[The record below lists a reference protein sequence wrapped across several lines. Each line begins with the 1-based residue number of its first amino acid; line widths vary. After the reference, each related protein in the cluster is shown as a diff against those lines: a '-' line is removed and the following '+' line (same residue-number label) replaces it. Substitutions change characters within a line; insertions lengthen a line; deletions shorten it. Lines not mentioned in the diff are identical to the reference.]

1 MTWMRAGR
9 REGLAAPKLP
19 MILIPCAQTAGQRP
33 AREEAVERRA
43 VAARGVAAAVELGT
57 RERALGQRL
66 EDQEARARKAR
77 QRVGNRA
84 CGVGAI
90 AREACAC
97 TDEDLRRHPLTF
109 DGDTREAYSSRQ
121 IMGYG
126 RA

>member
-1 MTWMRAGR
+1 MCHRLDACGR
-9 REGLAAPKLP
+9 RGGIGRTEIADDLDPV
-19 MILIPCAQTAGQRP
+19 AQTSGQHRP
-33 AREEAVERRA
+33 DEAFERRI
-43 VAARGVAAAVELGT
+43 VTARGVAAAVELGL
-57 RERALGQRL
+57 REGALGERL

-126 RA
+126 